1 MRDRSWQTFS
11 ASCILLI
18 CESQIGATLVTTA
31 RPTIYVSRLL
41 PDPVMAIVRERFQL
55 VHDPHDAL
63 PTPPL
68 LREGLCRADMAIV
81 TLGDRIDS
89 ETIQAAT
96 RLKILANY
104 AVGYNNIDL
113 AAARQRGLIVTNT
126 PDVLTDAT
134 ADLTWALILATARR
148 IVEGD
153 ALVRSAQ
160 WTGWSPT
167 QLLGTEVTGKTLGI
181 IGMGRIGQAVA
192 QRAVGFRMPVRYHT
206 SQLKAISSLPREW
219 EYRSLRNLLA
229 EVDFATMHVPLTPAT
244 HHLIGMREL
253 AWMRPTAFI
262 INTARGPIVDEAALV
277 DALKRR
283 IIAGAG
289 LDVYEQE
296 PAIHPAL
303 AQLKQVV
310 LLPHLGS
317 ATLQAR
323 VQMGLVCL
331 ENIQAV
337 LEGRPAPNQIR

>member
-1 MRDRSWQTFS
+1 MTDIRH
-11 ASCILLI
+11 
-18 CESQIGATLVTTA
+18 TL
-31 RPTIYVSRLL
+31 YLSRLL

-55 VHDPHDAL
+55 VQEPLDAL
-63 PTPPL
+63 PAQSA
-68 LREGLCRADMAIV
+68 LREGLCQADAAIV
-81 TLGDRIDS
+81 TLGDRIDA
-89 ETIQAAT
+89 ETIHAAT

-134 ADLTWALILATARR
+134 ADLSWALILATARR

-153 ALVRSAQ
+153 ALVRSGS
-160 WTGWSPT
+160 WTGWGPT
-167 QLLGTEVTGKTLGI
+167 QLLGTEVSGKILGI

-192 QRAVGFRMPVRYHT
+192 QRAVGFRMQVHYHT
-206 SQLKAISSLPREW
+206 RQFMTTASLPREW
-219 EYRSLRNLLA
+219 EYRSLEGLLGEA
-229 EVDFATMHVPLTPAT
+229 DIMTIHVPLTPNT
-244 HHLIGMREL
+244 HHLIGAREL
-253 AWMRPTAFI
+253 ALMKPTAFV
-262 INTARGPIVDEAALV
+262 INTARGPIVDEGALV
-277 DALKRR
+277 NALKTG

-303 AQLKQVV
+303 TELKQVV

-331 ENIQAV
+331 RNIGAV
-337 LEGRPAPNQIR
+337 LEGHSAPNQVT

>member
-1 MRDRSWQTFS
+1 MADTPP
-11 ASCILLI
+11 
-18 CESQIGATLVTTA
+18 TL
-31 RPTIYVSRLL
+31 YLSRLL

-55 VHDPHDAL
+55 VQDPHDAL
-63 PTPPL
+63 PAPSA
-68 LREGLCRADMAIV
+68 LREGLCQADAAIV
-81 TLGDRIDS
+81 TLGDFIDA
-89 ETIQAAT
+89 ETIRAAT

-113 AAARQRGLIVTNT
+113 AAARARGLIVTNT

-134 ADLTWALILATARR
+134 ADLTWALLLATARR

-153 ALVRSAQ
+153 ALVRSGR

-167 QLLGTEVTGKTLGI
+167 QLLGAEVSGKTVGI

-192 QRAVGFRMPVRYHT
+192 HRAVGFRMPVRYHT
-206 SQLKAISSLPREW
+206 RQLMATASLPREW
-219 EYRSLRNLLA
+219 EYRSLQDILGEA
-229 EVDFATMHVPLTPAT
+229 DVVTIHVPLTPAT
-244 HHLIGMREL
+244 HHLIGAREL
-253 AWMRPTAFI
+253 AWMRPTAFV
-262 INTARGPIVDEAALV
+262 INTARGPIVDEGALV
-277 DALKRR
+277 DALKTG

-296 PAIHPAL
+296 PAIHSAL

-317 ATLQAR
+317 ATVHAR

-331 ENIQAV
+331 KNIQAV
-337 LEGRPAPNQIR
+337 LDGRPAPNEVH